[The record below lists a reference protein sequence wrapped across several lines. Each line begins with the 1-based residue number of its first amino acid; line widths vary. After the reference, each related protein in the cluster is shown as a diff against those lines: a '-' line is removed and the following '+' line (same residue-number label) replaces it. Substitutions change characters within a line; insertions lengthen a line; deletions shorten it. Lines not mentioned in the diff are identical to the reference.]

1 MLLTGSCVAA
11 NVADDY
17 ARSVVFEEVLYNEG
31 KLGSSIEH
39 TAKSITNLYH
49 LISFDYH
56 LTVSAINIQ
65 FFLIRMIRRQIYRKD
80 VYKLVEE
87 SVVMKQGAG
96 NGTAR
101 DTPGISPSYISD

>member
-39 TAKSITNLYH
+39 TAISITNH

-56 LTVSAINIQ
+56 LTVSAINLQ
-65 FFLIRMIRRQIYRKD
+65 FFL
-80 VYKLVEE
+80 
-87 SVVMKQGAG
+87 
-96 NGTAR
+96 T
-101 DTPGISPSYISD
+101 YILFA